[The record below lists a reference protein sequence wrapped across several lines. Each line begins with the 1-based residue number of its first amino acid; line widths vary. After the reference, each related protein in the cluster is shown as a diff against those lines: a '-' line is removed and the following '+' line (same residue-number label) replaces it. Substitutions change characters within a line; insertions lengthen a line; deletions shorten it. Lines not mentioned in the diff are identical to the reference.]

1 MRKNAPYFILIG
13 ILALA
18 DQATKQLILKALRL
32 GEIVP
37 VIPGFFNITHVHNR
51 GAIFGF
57 FSHSEKFGIFA
68 LLTLAQMTAL
78 GLVAVYFFRTPP
90 SEKMMKLGLSLILA
104 GAMGNLADR
113 LFRGYVVD
121 FLELY
126 VKTWSWP
133 SFNLADSCITIG
145 AFCLFFCLFRRK
157 PACSP
162 SSSS

>member
-1 MRKNAPYFILIG
+1 MRKITPYFALIG

-18 DQATKQLILKALRL
+18 DQAAKQLIMKALHL
-32 GEIVP
+32 GESVT

-78 GLVAVYFFRTPP
+78 GLVTVYFFRTPP
-90 SEKMMKLGLSLILA
+90 SEKLMKLGLSFILA
-104 GAMGNLADR
+104 GAIGNLADR

-121 FLELY
+121 FLEFY
-126 VKTWSWP
+126 IKKWSWP
-133 SFNLADSCITIG
+133 SFNVADSCITIG

-157 PACSP
+157 PACTP